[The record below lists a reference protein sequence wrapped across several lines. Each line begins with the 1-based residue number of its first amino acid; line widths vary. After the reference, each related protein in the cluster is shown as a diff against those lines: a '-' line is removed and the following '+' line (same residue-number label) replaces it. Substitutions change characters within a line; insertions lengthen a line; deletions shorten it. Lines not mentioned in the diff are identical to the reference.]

1 MVTDEHR
8 EAGVTLRLCASRAAC
23 RAGVASSIRCRP
35 PPWPCSPG
43 TCASMTIRP
52 WLPLRPAPS
61 AVVPAFVIDDAIIT
75 RFRAHASRLAFL
87 IDSLADLD
95 SSLRDRGGALV
106 VRRGDWVP
114 AVIGAAKEAGA
125 SVIHV
130 ADDYSGYAQ
139 RRLARL
145 ETAAAGRANR
155 GPQAPRGHAGRAG
168 YADPRQ
174 RAGLPGV
181 RPVLPALAGRTD
193 AAAGD
198 DATDDHAAAAR
209 QPGQA
214 ARAGRADDRQAGT
227 GPA

>member
-1 MVTDEHR
+1 MALFTRDLRVHDNPALAAAA
-8 EAGVTLRLCASRAAC
+8 AGA
-23 RAGVASSIRCRP
+23 
-35 PPWPCSPG
+35 
-43 TCASMTIRP
+43 
-52 WLPLRPAPS
+52 S

-95 SSLRDRGGALV
+95 SSLRDRGGALI

-145 ETAAAGRANR
+145 ETAAAAERIEVRRHPGVTLAEPGALAPAS
-155 GPQAPRGHAGRAG
+155 GP
-168 YADPRQ
+168 
-174 RAGLPGV
+174 GLPGV
-181 RPVLPALAGRTD
+181 RPVLPALADGAD

-198 DATDDHAAAAR
+198 DPTGDHAAAAH
-209 QPGQA
+209 QA
-214 ARAGRADDRQAGT
+214 TASC
-227 GPA
+227 PS